1 MSHELR
7 TPLAAIALA
16 GGLKL
21 YRGRRRDPVE
31 LRRRAA
37 YRNAMKSID
46 DAGGEDSPADRA
58 GAALSAYLGDLLGQS
73 VAGMTQAALA
83 GVLYERG
90 AGETLVRRVLDAL
103 SLSEGARFAPGAGP
117 GSDSLI
123 DEVRRLIADL
133 EQEIN
138 P

>member
-1 MSHELR
+1 
-7 TPLAAIALA
+7 
-16 GGLKL
+16 
-21 YRGRRRDPVE
+21 
-31 LRRRAA
+31 
-37 YRNAMKSID
+37 MKSID